1 MLSCFQFSEGLGLPL
16 NLILI
21 NVGVFSH
28 KASSGM
34 ACCRTDVTHR
44 LIDSS
49 SACVEPELGHIPF
62 DYMVEFWGR
71 GHSGGD
77 RW

>member
-21 NVGVFSH
+21 NVGIFFH
-28 KASSGM
+28 KASSE
-34 ACCRTDVTHR
+34 CRTNVTHR

-49 SACVEPELGHIPF
+49 AACVKPELGHIPF
-62 DYMVEFWGR
+62 DYVVEFWGR
-71 GHSGGD
+71 GHGGGD